1 MANIYTNMVPVR
13 DVQTELDA
21 YLAYTASDV
30 VVWHDPAGAYAGQL
44 PDLIMPPDAELVVED
59 EHTPFALKVRL
70 SGIGPDERLV
80 LYRRRQQGVVE
91 DDWIADIEARAESL
105 RFDVLV
111 LDEVLGFTGAPAAL
125 SVPEILAGEADLGS
139 AVGEAAPG
147 PAVGEVM
154 LGGDPLPAP
163 TPAPGSFGMIEDD
176 GIGKL
181 ADALGQDWYTLDDFR
196 AVVREVLGG
205 REDLPDDVAARMC
218 DFTLYKDCAL
228 RSSWPMLSSYYES
241 FFRGLVVAHTS
252 IPETMRRSGTFRTF
266 LYQAE
271 TAGRILDYDEE
282 SWITADGLAELEVT
296 PSMIEQF
303 AHSALRAAQDTG
315 HDVFTVPL
323 LMRDCPGLELFEFE
337 CSPAFYE
344 SALCSQRDILASIL
358 LSRRRIF
365 MAAGAR
371 YKGRDLLVQIVKDEG
386 SLYVDELLDL
396 LSERYGITQTRS
408 QVIALV
414 KQTDMH
420 FERSIDRIYID
431 RNRFIEEVE

>member
-1 MANIYTNMVPVR
+1 MVPVKN
-13 DVQTELDA
+13 VQTELDA
-21 YLAYTASDV
+21 YLACTAGDV

-59 EHTPFALKVRL
+59 EHTPFALKARL

-111 LDEVLGFTGAPAAL
+111 LDEVLGFSGAPAAL
-125 SVPEILAGEADLGS
+125 SVPEIPAGKANLGS
-139 AVGEAAPG
+139 SAGKADPDFAA
-147 PAVGEVM
+147 GEVM

-163 TPAPGSFGMIEDD
+163 ASLSVSSAPPALIEDD
-176 GIGKL
+176 GIGRL
-181 ADALGQDWYTLDDFR
+181 ADALDQDWYTLDDFR
-196 AVVREVLGG
+196 AVVREALGG

-241 FFRGLVVAHTS
+241 FFQGLVVAHTS
-252 IPETMRRSGTFRTF
+252 IPEAMRRSGTFRTF

-271 TAGRILDYDEE
+271 AAGRILDYDEE

-303 AHSALRAAQDTG
+303 AHSALRAAQDAG
-315 HDVFTVPL
+315 HDVFTIPL

-344 SALCSQRDILASIL
+344 SALCSQRDVLASIL
-358 LSRRRIF
+358 LFRRRIF

-371 YKGRDLLVQIVKDEG
+371 YKGRDVLVQIVKDEG
-386 SLYVDELLDL
+386 SLYVDELVDL
-396 LSERYGITQTRS
+396 LAERYGITQTRS